1 MKKLLL
7 KAVAVCALLLPLQTV
22 DAKTFGLTKSGQ
34 KFKMTVTEKISAQ
47 AGLGGNDPDAPVPK
61 GIPNFKMNQ
70 KVTFKISKKG
80 AITAKGM
87 SIAFLSADSTLN
99 NYFQRVGKADGGNVG
114 TLEFDA
120 ATKKPSR
127 LILNFVKNSG
137 TGLNATVNTV
147 TYTFN

>member
-22 DAKTFGLTKSGQ
+22 DAKTFGQTKSGQ
-34 KFKMTVTEKISAQ
+34 KFKMTVTDKISAS
-47 AGLGGNDPDAPVPK
+47 AGISGNDTNAPVPK
-61 GIPNFKMNQ
+61 GIPNFKKGQ

-87 SIAFLSADSTLN
+87 SIAFLNGDNGLN
-99 NYFQRVGKADGGNVG
+99 NYFQRVNNTDGGNVG
-114 TLEFDA
+114 VLEFDA
-120 ATKKPSR
+120 STKKPNR
-127 LILNFVKNSG
+127 LVLNFVKRSG
-137 TGLNATVNTV
+137 SGLSSKVNTV